1 MNEELPIEEPPPKCL
16 TKKRKLCL
24 TERKTLKIRRDLEQV
39 SQKAAEF
46 RQKLADG
53 LKIEIG
59 YKGI

>member
-1 MNEELPIEEPPPKCL
+1 MDDNPEPPTKVL

-24 TERKTLKIRRDLEQV
+24 TERKTLKIRRELEQV
-39 SQKAAEF
+39 SLKAAEF

>member
-24 TERKTLKIRRDLEQV
+24 TERKTMKIRRDLEQV
-39 SQKAAEF
+39 SQKAEEF
-46 RQKLADG
+46 RRKLADG

>member
-1 MNEELPIEEPPPKCL
+1 MNEEVPPPPAPKCL
-16 TKKRKLCL
+16 TKKRRLCL

>member
-1 MNEELPIEEPPPKCL
+1 MNDEEVPTPPKCL

-39 SQKAAEF
+39 SQRAAEF

-53 LKIEIG
+53 LKIDIG
-59 YKGI
+59 YKSI